1 MRGKDTYAMLRIFLV
16 GAAIVTVFVFAK
28 RDHWLERAGLVGTCE
43 IISAPAGDTGQ
54 WWSCKEGLVSGYPML
69 TQENCDS
76 REVVAKRELW
86 RCPTPLTQVPGA
98 F

>member
-1 MRGKDTYAMLRIFLV
+1 MLRIFFV
-16 GAAIVTVFVFAK
+16 GAAIVAVFVFAK

-43 IISAPAGDTGQ
+43 ITAAPAGDTAQ
-54 WWSCKEGLVSGYPML
+54 WWSCREGLVSGYPML

-76 REVVAKRELW
+76 RGVVAARELW
-86 RCPTPLTQVPGA
+86 RCPTPLTQIPGA

>member
-1 MRGKDTYAMLRIFLV
+1 MLRIFLV

-43 IISAPAGDTGQ
+43 LAAVPAGDTGQ
-54 WWSCKEGLVSGYPML
+54 WWSCREGLVSGYPAL
-69 TQENCDS
+69 GQEGCDS
-76 REVVAKRELW
+76 RGVVAAREFW
-86 RCPTPLTQVPGA
+86 RCPTRLTQIPGA